1 MICLIARVKKFKLC
15 RLSASSAFL
24 PITYFWFLTSALS
37 GWFSHHIAA
46 RLFLTTSSQR
56 SVPTDGLESNSCL
69 CPGTLRHACVHLH
82 ADQSLLFGS
91 HVHGRQISFSS
102 GSGSAQLLHQIC
114 GMVPQS
120 KPAFLVSGISSFIL
134 QLQFF
139 FFFFFFSIRGAG
151 QGRPSSR
158 LSASARRAGRD
169 GEGAGREGRLGAGP
183 GVTSLERLQQLQ
195 FKSRSAK
202 LKFSLAIG
210 PKEWFSINK
219 TFRKFSDSLS

>member
-15 RLSASSAFL
+15 RLFASSAFL

-69 CPGTLRHACVHLH
+69 CPGTLRHACVHLC

-91 HVHGRQISFSS
+91 HVHGRQIFFSS
-102 GSGSAQLLHQIC
+102 GSGSVQLLHQIC

-134 QLQFF
+134 QF
-139 FFFFFFSIRGAG
+139 
-151 QGRPSSR
+151 
-158 LSASARRAGRD
+158 
-169 GEGAGREGRLGAGP
+169 
-183 GVTSLERLQQLQ
+183 Q

-210 PKEWFSINK
+210 PKEWFSIKK
-219 TFRKFSDSLS
+219 TFRESSDSLS

>member
-139 FFFFFFSIRGAG
+139 FFFFFFNT
-151 QGRPSSR
+151 GRRPG
-158 LSASARRAGRD
+158 SALAPTVRERAAGRD